1 MCSNVLVSV
10 GMGDRLLR
18 HIIKQNKP
26 AKICIKTENVTPAK
40 PKTIRGNVE
49 DPKRKKTRKRSRNQI

>member
-1 MCSNVLVSV
+1 M

-26 AKICIKTENVTPAK
+26 AKIYIKTENVTPAK
-40 PKTIRGNVE
+40 PKTLRGNVE
-49 DPKRKKTRKRSRNQI
+49 DPKRKKTEKRSRNEI